1 MVGFL
6 QPRRA
11 LVPAGVVVVLCAL
24 AAAFFERPIDT
35 RRIYRIGTRGA
46 SFSPNTTPDGRLD
59 GLGVDVV
66 SEAARRAGIR
76 LEWVDSPEGPDQALA
91 SQRVELWPLLTVL
104 PERTRSLYI
113 SDPWII
119 SERCL
124 ITRGSPPTVWK
135 GVPVAYGLGP
145 LSLITGNL
153 PGAQPVY
160 QNNEVSAIQSVCQN
174 RAAAAFVSVHSLGA
188 LLLRRPEG
196 CETATFVITSLPSTN
211 LKAGIGSSRQA
222 APVADLLRSQIGNM
236 ALDGALT
243 ALFHKRAL
251 FSGSENEVIY
261 AVVNARRRTRL
272 LIYASAGLGLV
283 LAVLLWQMR
292 RVRESRRA
300 AEQANLAKS
309 QFLAN
314 MSHEIRTPLNG
325 IAGMV
330 EVLARSDL
338 NTDQREMVNIIQQS
352 SESLVTIVNDVLDLS
367 KIDAGAMQVEEVA
380 FDLRGTVEG
389 VAKLL
394 SPLAKSKGLAFESVF
409 SPEVPRNT
417 KGDPLRIRQVLL
429 NLVANAIKF
438 TEKGKIRIE
447 VLTGGDQSAG
457 TAILFRVIDSGIGIN
472 PQIVNRL
479 FDPFT
484 QADAGTT
491 RKYGGTGLGLAIS
504 RRLVMLMGG
513 SIGVESTP
521 GEGSTFW
528 FVIPIEATPDASR
541 DQAPTESLP
550 IASPDAPANITL
562 QPADVLP
569 ALPVPS
575 MPGRILIVDD
585 NPVNQ
590 LVAVRAVN
598 NIGYDT
604 CTAAGGEAAL
614 EAIET
619 TRFDLILMDC
629 QMPGMDGFQHT

>member
-1 MVGFL
+1 
-6 QPRRA
+6 
-11 LVPAGVVVVLCAL
+11 
-24 AAAFFERPIDT
+24 
-35 RRIYRIGTRGA
+35 
-46 SFSPNTTPDGRLD
+46 
-59 GLGVDVV
+59 
-66 SEAARRAGIR
+66 
-76 LEWVDSPEGPDQALA
+76 
-91 SQRVELWPLLTVL
+91 
-104 PERTRSLYI
+104 
-113 SDPWII
+113 
-119 SERCL
+119 
-124 ITRGSPPTVWK
+124 
-135 GVPVAYGLGP
+135 
-145 LSLITGNL
+145 
-153 PGAQPVY
+153 
-160 QNNEVSAIQSVCQN
+160 
-174 RAAAAFVSVHSLGA
+174 
-188 LLLRRPEG
+188 
-196 CETATFVITSLPSTN
+196 
-211 LKAGIGSSRQA
+211 
-222 APVADLLRSQIGNM
+222 
-236 ALDGALT
+236 
-243 ALFHKRAL
+243 
-251 FSGSENEVIY
+251 
-261 AVVNARRRTRL
+261 
-272 LIYASAGLGLV
+272 
-283 LAVLLWQMR
+283 
-292 RVRESRRA
+292 
-300 AEQANLAKS
+300 
-309 QFLAN
+309 
-314 MSHEIRTPLNG
+314 
-325 IAGMV
+325 
-330 EVLARSDL
+330 
-338 NTDQREMVNIIQQS
+338 
-352 SESLVTIVNDVLDLS
+352 
-367 KIDAGAMQVEEVA
+367 MQVEEVA

-575 MPGRILIVDD
+575 MPGRILIVDE

-629 QMPGMDGFQHT
+629 QMPGMDGYQTTVEIRRREGSSRRIPIVAMTANAIDGDQERCIAAGMDDYLTKPIRMATLGKTLQRWISQPELCHSAARTNPAA